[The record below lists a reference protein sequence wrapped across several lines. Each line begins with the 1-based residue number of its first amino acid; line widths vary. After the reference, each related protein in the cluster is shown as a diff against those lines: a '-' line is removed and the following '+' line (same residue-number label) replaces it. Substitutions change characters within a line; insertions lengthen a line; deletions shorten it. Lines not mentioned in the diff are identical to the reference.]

1 MEEAGILENP
11 ALLRL
16 VLPSLEPGPFL
27 PFFGT
32 FGAAS
37 RRDGSLSKLLQ
48 HYEIG
53 HDQCWAGPSKN
64 RLRMGAAE
72 VPYQLPPIVHYLT
85 WLRMAPV
92 RWDFTL
98 RARARYRRLKSHIR
112 ASILL

>member
-1 MEEAGILENP
+1 MRGPP
-11 ALLRL
+11 ADSVSQLDTRIRRAKANRAWGRALPTRWNFPP
-16 VLPSLEPGPFL
+16 VL
-27 PFFGT
+27 GT

-72 VPYQLPPIVHYLT
+72 VPYQFPPIVHYLT
-85 WLRMAPV
+85 WLRRHQHQIGCAV
-92 RWDFTL
+92 
-98 RARARYRRLKSHIR
+98 
-112 ASILL
+112 